1 MQPLRGSRFLEPGHF
16 AFCDGSIEGYGSLTP
31 APAGYSLDRSGR
43 LWSAG
48 RSLSRPSGFRVTE
61 EGELVEEDVLAEK
74 AGPVRPA
81 ALSHSRR
88 RP

>member
-1 MQPLRGSRFLEPGHF
+1 MHILRGSRFFEPGHF

-31 APAGYSLDRSGR
+31 APAGYLLDSYGRLWRSGR
-43 LWSAG
+43 C
-48 RSLSRPSGFRVTE
+48 LSRPSGLRVTE

-74 AGPVRPA
+74 AGAVRPA

>member
-1 MQPLRGSRFLEPGHF
+1 MQPLGGSRLLEPGHF
-16 AFCDGSIEGYGSLTP
+16 AFCDGSIEGFGSLTP
-31 APAGYSLDRSGR
+31 APAGYLLDSYAR
-43 LWSAG
+43 LWRSG

-61 EGELVEEDVLAEK
+61 EGKLVEEDVLAEK